1 MHKKELDKGPSGE
14 YNVRCLIN
22 HKEETSHME
31 QSVSILARKLTENIS
46 KVIIGKDDV
55 IRKVIIS
62 LLCGGHIL
70 LEDIPGTGKTTM
82 AKALA
87 RSMDCRWG
95 RVQFTPDLLPSE
107 LTGINYYN
115 QKESA
120 FVFKPGAIFT
130 NILLGD
136 EINRATPRTQS
147 SLLECMEEHQV
158 SVDGV
163 TYRLEQPFLVIATQ
177 NPIEIQGTFPL
188 PEAQLDRFFMRLSM
202 GYPDPDSERQMLQ
215 NLREAH
221 PVESVQPVVTTD
233 EILAAQAAVREVKVS
248 AAVSGYIVSLV
259 NATRQSDK
267 VRLGVSPRGSLALMR
282 ASQAMAAVQGR
293 DYVLPDDV
301 KAIAPD
307 VLGHRVILKGFSATQ
322 SSDASRRLLETLL
335 NQVPAPVEN

>member
-1 MHKKELDKGPSGE
+1 
-14 YNVRCLIN
+14 
-22 HKEETSHME
+22 ME
-31 QSVSILARKLTENIS
+31 HNIQILAQNLTSNIE
-46 KVIIGKDDV
+46 KVIIGKKAV
-55 IRKVIIS
+55 IQKVVIS

-70 LEDIPGTGKTTM
+70 LEDIPGTGKTTL

-87 RSMDCRWG
+87 RSTGCKWG

-120 FVFKPGAIFT
+120 FSFRPGAIFT

-147 SLLECMEEHQV
+147 SLLECMEEGQV

-163 TYRLEQPFLVIATQ
+163 TYPLDKPFLVIATQ

-188 PEAQLDRFFMRLSM
+188 PEAQLDRFFIRLSM
-202 GYPDPDSERQMLQ
+202 GYPDPDSECQMLQ
-215 NLREAH
+215 SLAAVH
-221 PVESVQPVVTTD
+221 PVDSLVPVSSPE
-233 EILAAQAAVREVKVS
+233 EIIAAQQAVRQIKVGGAVRE
-248 AAVSGYIVSLV
+248 YIVSLV

-282 ASQAMAAVQGR
+282 ASQACAAVSGR

-301 KAIAPD
+301 KQMAPS
-307 VLGHRVILKGFSATQ
+307 VLAHRIIMKGFSAAQ
-322 SSDASRRLLETLL
+322 SSDASLKLLEVLL
-335 NQVPAPVEN
+335 NQTPVPVEPQS